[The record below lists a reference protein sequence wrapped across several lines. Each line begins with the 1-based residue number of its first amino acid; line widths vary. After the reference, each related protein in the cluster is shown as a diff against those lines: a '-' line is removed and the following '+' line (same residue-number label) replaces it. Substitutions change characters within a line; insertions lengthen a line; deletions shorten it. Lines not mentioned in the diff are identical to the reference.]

1 MPIDYSLIVDYK
13 KDIVH
18 AGRKGMKRG
27 EHLFGDRDYTPIG
40 TKAGAIEKGAERGRQ
55 ASSME
60 TWDLKD
66 KVDRMKLESD
76 YRKYSMEEET
86 LDYEIQQQ
94 ITEAKEEKVR
104 KIIEDVATVLSLAKN
119 AISVGK
125 SIYGGVDAI
134 RGSSAARDSQQQAIA
149 DLQGRASKLESHLSA
164 VEKRGQK

>member
-40 TKAGAIEKGAERGRQ
+40 TKAGAIERGAERGRQ
-55 ASSME
+55 AGSME

-86 LDYEIQQQ
+86 LDYDIQQQ

-104 KIIEDVATVLSLAKN
+104 QAIEDVAKILGLINTATTLGKN
-119 AISVGK
+119 VYSGYKAIS
-125 SIYGGVDAI
+125 
-134 RGSSAARDSQQQAIA
+134 GSAAARDSQREAIA